1 MTLSKGARPLPPFRV
16 GKPAGDELL
25 AVATDS
31 GNLLLF
37 PLAELPQMPRG
48 KGVKLLN
55 IPAKRQGQ
63 ERLVAPV
70 VLAPGATLRVHSGKR
85 FYQIKKSD
93 LEHFQGSRA
102 QRGGRL
108 PRGFQNVTA
117 LEVVGQ
123 QAEPE
128 LPLV

>member
-1 MTLSKGARPLPPFRV
+1 M
-16 GKPAGDELL
+16 GDQLL
-25 AVATDS
+25 AVATDA

-55 IPAKRQGQ
+55 IPAKRQAE

-70 VLAPGATLRVHSGKR
+70 VLSPGATLRVHSGKR

-93 LEHFQGSRA
+93 LEHFLGARA

-108 PRGFQNVTA
+108 PRGFQNGTG
-117 LEVVGQ
+117 LEVVGERA
-123 QAEPE
+123 AEPE
-128 LPLV
+128 PPPS

>member
-1 MTLSKGARPLPPFRV
+1 MSLSKGARPLPPLRV
-16 GKPAGDELL
+16 GKPSGEELI
-25 AVATDS
+25 AVATDA

-55 IPAKRQGQ
+55 IPAKRQGH

-70 VLAPGATLRVHSGKR
+70 VLPPGATLRVHSGKR

-93 LEHFQGSRA
+93 LDHFRGARA

-108 PRGFQNVTA
+108 PRGFQNVDA

-123 QAEPE
+123 SPEPE

>member
-1 MTLSKGARPLPPFRV
+1 MPETQREKSHSTPSKR
-16 GKPAGDELL
+16 
-25 AVATDS
+25 
-31 GNLLLF
+31 
-37 PLAELPQMPRG
+37 
-48 KGVKLLN
+48 
-55 IPAKRQGQ
+55 
-63 ERLVAPV
+63 
-70 VLAPGATLRVHSGKR
+70 
-85 FYQIKKSD
+85 KKSD
-93 LEHFQGSRA
+93 LEHFQGTRA